1 MLNIVNIKA
10 VLAGDFILAQATKGG
25 LIFNVVN
32 IKQNLFDKVKYLNTR
47 TFKQYY
53 IATTEL
59 TLLKAM

>member
-32 IKQNLFDKVKYLNTR
+32 IKQNLFNNVNT
-47 TFKQYY
+47 
-53 IATTEL
+53 
-59 TLLKAM
+59 